1 MFRFSLTPGNIADI
15 TAAHELAA
23 KLPSNGCL
31 IGDMGY
37 DAKKLRVDLAFRGT
51 ATVIPTNPTHKH
63 QWYINRET
71 YKAPQSYRA
80 DVVPDQRLPPY
91 RNSL

>member
-1 MFRFSLTPGNIADI
+1 MLQAQSPPPR
-15 TAAHELAA
+15 AAAFAESHESGKVTHELAA

-37 DAKKLRVDLAFRGT
+37 DAKKLRVDLAFRGNGDCYPDRT
-51 ATVIPTNPTHKH
+51 AILSTGHGV
-63 QWYINRET
+63 
-71 YKAPQSYRA
+71 S
-80 DVVPDQRLPPY
+80 DQRFPPY

>member
-1 MFRFSLTPGNIADI
+1 MVWQIVRGGLFRFTLTAGNIADI

-37 DAKKLRVDLAFRGT
+37 DAKKFRVDL
-51 ATVIPTNPTHKH
+51 
-63 QWYINRET
+63 
-71 YKAPQSYRA
+71 
-80 DVVPDQRLPPY
+80 PPPPG
-91 RNSL
+91 